1 MQDRQA
7 VPCQMYSSDTSVGAP
22 PDGAEGG
29 RTPAELGGSDA
40 CGAGQEWRLVRED
53 REPVVAGPARR
64 GAIGYRSPVGAVEF
78 GGGGSGARRG
88 MRGRWQGAAVRY
100 GRRPVVPGGRWQPAP
115 GRPRDVRA
123 LEARAASEDLLAA
136 VRAVTG
142 GGAGVRPQRSTPGG
156 RPAMKQKRHGTS
168 RVIPSPQGGVRQ
180 SRIPSPR
187 PRPVHGVSPG
197 PEGRR

>member
-40 CGAGQEWRLVRED
+40 CGAGQERRLVRED

-78 GGGGSGARRG
+78 GGGGGGAWRG
-88 MRGRWQGAAVRY
+88 MRGRWQGAAVGY
-100 GRRPVVPGGRWQPAP
+100 GRHPVVPVDWPPAP
-115 GRPRDVRA
+115 GRLRA
-123 LEARAASEDLLAA
+123 ARAPKARAASGDLLAA

-156 RPAMKQKRHGTS
+156 RPATKQKRHGTS